1 MQWTRSE
8 TLALAQQSCT
18 HCYGLGLR
26 PGRAGVS
33 TPCNC
38 VFRAIFRA
46 CHARFRQCASK
57 EKYISRVSLEANPG
71 RQRRSVWGL
80 KNEEFMADFCLVSK
94 RTLDELQHKIFTN
107 HFLLGA
113 DWKLCCRKLGM
124 ERGAFFHEVY
134 RIEQKLGRTFR
145 ELEPLHSSLWTN
157 TSIALA
163 AGKPWHSHLSQPQ
176 LTARRMESKWLNF
189 RQGEPHRIYPV
200 LRKQQ
205 RKGARSRSRTRL
217 VSARHH
223 VSWSKTEGE
232 RCRARCKKV
241 RSRSPHSAASSPSSI
256 CKRWFS
262 NSESA
267 RLNLLLTAPKR
278 MSLAAKTSLLTRAA
292 TRAPAHMT
300 HGSTVEKTE
309 APSRR

>member
-1 MQWTRSE
+1 MMQWTRSE

-94 RTLDELQHKIFTN
+94 RTLDEQQYQIFTN

-145 ELEPLHSSLWTN
+145 ELEPF
-157 TSIALA
+157 ALF
-163 AGKPWHSHLSQPQ
+163 PLDEYFNS
-176 LTARRMESKWLNF
+176 TCRRETKAVTPF
-189 RQGEPHRIYPV
+189 P
-200 LRKQQ
+200 
-205 RKGARSRSRTRL
+205 AT
-217 VSARHH
+217 
-223 VSWSKTEGE
+223 TEGE
-232 RCRARCKKV
+232 KDG
-241 RSRSPHSAASSPSSI
+241 SR
-256 CKRWFS
+256 
-262 NSESA
+262 
-267 RLNLLLTAPKR
+267 APKYPAR
-278 MSLAAKTSLLTRAA
+278 RAA
-292 TRAPAHMT
+292 
-300 HGSTVEKTE
+300 
-309 APSRR
+309 